1 MPCPKEASFFQRN
14 RTISALMDLS
24 RRSHRF
30 GYREHG
36 WTPVLPAPFHAYWV
50 IQISSGAEQASQKSR
65 WQETKLQRRV
75 NGGTRFEVR
84 WKEKKKGEKKGKRG
98 GTGSCSSD
106 IRSLIATWNRKRLL
120 FKRTMEKREKKGKE
134 RTISINAC
142 GDIAKRRRDQTI
154 ENYRFAMIASNTWFK
169 RFPLYARRATKSP
182 VKYLLQPSRDQV

>member
-1 MPCPKEASFFQRN
+1 MPCPKEASFFPRN

-36 WTPVLPAPFHAYWV
+36 RTPVLPAPFHAYWV

-65 WQETKLQRRV
+65 WEETKLQRRV

-84 WKEKKKGEKKGKRG
+84 WKEKKREKKGKRG

-182 VKYLLQPSRDQV
+182 VKDLLQPSRDQV

>member
-1 MPCPKEASFFQRN
+1 MHMPCPKEASFFQCN

-36 WTPVLPAPFHAYWV
+36 RTPVLPAPFHAYWV

-84 WKEKKKGEKKGKRG
+84 
-98 GTGSCSSD
+98 
-106 IRSLIATWNRKRLL
+106 
-120 FKRTMEKREKKGKE
+120 
-134 RTISINAC
+134 
-142 GDIAKRRRDQTI
+142 
-154 ENYRFAMIASNTWFK
+154 
-169 RFPLYARRATKSP
+169 
-182 VKYLLQPSRDQV
+182 

>member
-1 MPCPKEASFFQRN
+1 MQDASQCFNGFPRCEFAYHTINCLENDTSFINQALLSTRSEPVFSYHPKQNKKSCICLVQRKHLFFQRN

-36 WTPVLPAPFHAYWV
+36 RTPVLPAPFHAYWV

-84 WKEKKKGEKKGKRG
+84 
-98 GTGSCSSD
+98 
-106 IRSLIATWNRKRLL
+106 
-120 FKRTMEKREKKGKE
+120 
-134 RTISINAC
+134 
-142 GDIAKRRRDQTI
+142 
-154 ENYRFAMIASNTWFK
+154 
-169 RFPLYARRATKSP
+169 
-182 VKYLLQPSRDQV
+182 